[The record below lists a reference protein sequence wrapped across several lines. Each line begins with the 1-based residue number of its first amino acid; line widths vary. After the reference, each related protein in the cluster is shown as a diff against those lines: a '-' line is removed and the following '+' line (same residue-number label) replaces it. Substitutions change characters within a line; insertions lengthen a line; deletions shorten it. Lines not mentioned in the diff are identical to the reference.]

1 MSHPLQN
8 PSDAARGRSSLGFL
22 AITTLSFFAA
32 SSSPTPLYHLYQ
44 QNWDF
49 SAAMLTLIFAAYA
62 LSLLV
67 ALLVVGSLSDYLGRR
82 PVIFAALLLQILSMA
97 LFIGATDVSWLLL
110 ARLLQGFATGM
121 AASALGAALLDCD
134 QVQGPLVNSVAP
146 LLGMAGGALGT
157 SVLVAYAP
165 MPLTLAFIVLLAA
178 FVLQAV
184 YLWRL
189 PETVS
194 PQPGVFASLKPTLSV
209 PPQARR
215 TLWLIL
221 PVDIA
226 AWALGGFYLSLTP
239 SLLAAATG
247 STSVMNGGLA
257 VAALTLS
264 GVLAILNLRRR
275 PPVLAL
281 FVGAIC
287 LGIGVAV
294 ILLAINSGWLWLF
307 FVGTVIAGCGFG
319 SGFLGAM
326 RLLMPLAHAHERGG
340 LMSTFYVLSYLAFCL
355 PALVA
360 GLSAHRFGLI
370 ATANVYG
377 LVVIVLA
384 ALALL
389 GLFIQRLANTRSL
402 QCGLHDRQKS

>member
-1 MSHPLQN
+1 
-8 PSDAARGRSSLGFL
+8 
-22 AITTLSFFAA
+22 
-32 SSSPTPLYHLYQ
+32 
-44 QNWDF
+44 
-49 SAAMLTLIFAAYA
+49 
-62 LSLLV
+62 
-67 ALLVVGSLSDYLGRR
+67 
-82 PVIFAALLLQILSMA
+82 MA
-97 LFIGATDVSWLLL
+97 LFIAAVDVTWLLV
-110 ARLLQGFATGM
+110 ARMLQGFATGM

-134 QVQGPLVNSVAP
+134 QVQGPLLNSVTP

-165 MPLTLAFIVLLAA
+165 MPLSLAFIVLLIA
-178 FVLQAV
+178 FLSQAL

-194 PQPGVFASLKPTLSV
+194 PQPGAWASLKPALSV

-247 STSVMNGGLA
+247 STSVLNGGLA

-264 GVLAILNLRRR
+264 GVVAILNLRKRA
-275 PPVLAL
+275 PSLAL
-281 FVGAIC
+281 FVGAIG
-287 LGIGVAV
+287 LGSGVAV

-307 FVGTVIAGCGFG
+307 FAGTVIAGCGFG
-319 SGFLGAM
+319 SGFLGAL
-326 RLLMPLAHAHERGG
+326 RLLMPLAHAHERAG
-340 LMSTFYVLSYLAFCL
+340 LMSTFYVLSYLAFCV
-355 PALVA
+355 PALIA
-360 GLSAHRFGLI
+360 GLSAHSVGLI

-377 LVVIVLA
+377 SVVIVLA
-384 ALALL
+384 ALALV
-389 GLFIQRLANTRSL
+389 GLFIQRLANARAL
-402 QCGLHDRQKS
+402 ERV